1 MGEPCATHLQC
12 LPSIPRGGSF
22 ESTLDTY
29 QWRHRRVL
37 FSSVPEDVTSLDP
50 RVTVWRSCV
59 IQDDVVVI
67 FHAPVAEPRSRQRE
81 PKNLLGQHPRIL
93 FYQRGLARA
102 WWACSSPSVRVG
114 TRSRRRR
121 RMHAFGKASKEPKK
135 IPPGAFV
142 KVARSQETWIMA
154 SIIDD
159 LQAGCVTV
167 FSCCLAGAEEPF
179 FSFCFSSRG

>member
-50 RVTVWRSCV
+50 RVTVWSSCAN
-59 IQDDVVVI
+59 QDDVVVI
-67 FHAPVAEPRSRQRE
+67 FHAPVAEPRSRQRYS
-81 PKNLLGQHPRIL
+81 KNLFGQHFGII
-93 FYQRGLARA
+93 FYQEVWLVHGGLALPRPSG
-102 WWACSSPSVRVG
+102 WAHGVVDEGAC
-114 TRSRRRR
+114 
-121 RMHAFGKASKEPKK
+121 MQASKEPKK

-142 KVARSQETWIMA
+142 KVARSQETTWVMA

-159 LQAGCVTV
+159 LRAGCVTV
-167 FSCCLAGAEEPF
+167 FSCCLAGAEIPF
-179 FSFCFSSRG
+179 FSFCFYSRG